1 MFIFIYI
8 FLISFFLCV
17 FEGTIMVMRILFVWT
32 VLVVSVAL
40 VGGDYAPSPQ
50 NPFINVTYVPP
61 PPASLPLMASSNES
75 SPTPPPGFTFT
86 IKKLVLLSARCK
98 FSENALEVFGF

>member
-1 MFIFIYI
+1 
-8 FLISFFLCV
+8 
-17 FEGTIMVMRILFVWT
+17 MVMRILFVWT

-75 SPTPPPGFTFT
+75 SPASLPLMASSNESSPTPPPGFTFT